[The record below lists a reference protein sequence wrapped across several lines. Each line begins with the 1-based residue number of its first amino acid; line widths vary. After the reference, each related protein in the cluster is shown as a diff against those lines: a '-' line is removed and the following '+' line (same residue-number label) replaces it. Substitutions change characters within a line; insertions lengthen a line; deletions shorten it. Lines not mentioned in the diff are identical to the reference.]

1 LARGG
6 RSFRRGV
13 LEARGSGWY
22 LPGGSDTE
30 RVFVLETVM
39 AKKYG
44 IREVFATLQGEGAQ
58 AGSPAVFL
66 RFAGCNLGYDVC
78 PWCDTDWVK
87 AVYTEDLAGTLEL
100 VRRAAEE
107 GFGGEREGLLLVATG
122 GEPSLQLDR
131 ALSDAL
137 RGRGYRVSMESN
149 GARPVDRSLVDWLT
163 VSPKQETFAQK
174 EGDELKLLF
183 TGASAPGATPD
194 VDAVRRIAAG
204 TSFRHFF
211 LQPVDVPA
219 HGGPNYDETIRA
231 VMELG
236 PPWRLSV
243 QTHKV
248 VGIP

>member
-1 LARGG
+1 MG
-6 RSFRRGV
+6 RPG
-13 LEARGSGWY
+13 AY
-22 LPGGSDTE
+22 LPP
-30 RVFVLETVM
+30 M
-39 AKKYG
+39 AKRYG

-87 AVYTEDLAGTLEL
+87 AHHLEGVEGTLVL
-100 VRRAAEE
+100 VSRAAEE
-107 GFGGEREGLLLVATG
+107 GFGGERPGLLLVATG

-131 ALSDAL
+131 PLSDAL
-137 RGRGYRVSMESN
+137 RARGYRISMESN

-163 VSPKQETFAQK
+163 ISPKQAEFEQK
-174 EGDELKLLF
+174 EGDELKVLF
-183 TGASAPGATPD
+183 SGTAAPGITPT
-194 VDAVRRIAAG
+194 VDHVRRLAEG
-204 TSFRHFF
+204 TRFGHYF
-211 LQPVDVPA
+211 LQAIDLPER
-219 HGGPNYDETIRA
+219 GGPNYGEAVRA

-248 VGIP
+248 TGIP

>member
-1 LARGG
+1 MLLTFQREDVSHRAA
-6 RSFRRGV
+6 
-13 LEARGSGWY
+13 E
-22 LPGGSDTE
+22 
-30 RVFVLETVM
+30 M

-44 IREVFATLQGEGAQ
+44 IKEVFATLQGEGAQ

-66 RFAGCNLGYDVC
+66 RFAGCNLGYEVC

-87 AVYTEDLAGTLEL
+87 AEWTVGLEDTLGL
-100 VRRAAEE
+100 VARTAAE
-107 GFGGEREGLLLVATG
+107 GFGGERPGLLLVATG

-137 RGRGYRVSMESN
+137 RARGYRITMESN
-149 GARPVDRSLVDWLT
+149 GSRPVDRSLVDWLT
-163 VSPKQETFAQK
+163 VSPKQAEFAQK
-174 EGDELKLLF
+174 EGDELKVLF
-183 TGASAPGATPD
+183 TGTAAPGITPD
-194 VDAVRRIAAG
+194 VEAVRRLAEG
-204 TSFRHFF
+204 TRFGNYF

-219 HGGPNYDETIRA
+219 AGGPNYAETIRA

-248 VGIP
+248 AGIP

>member
-1 LARGG
+1 
-6 RSFRRGV
+6 
-13 LEARGSGWY
+13 
-22 LPGGSDTE
+22 
-30 RVFVLETVM
+30 M
-39 AKKYG
+39 AKRYG

-87 AVYTEDLAGTLEL
+87 AHHLEDVEGTLTL
-100 VRRAAEE
+100 VGSAAAE
-107 GFGGEREGLLLVATG
+107 GFGGERPGLLLVATG

-131 ALSDAL
+131 PLSDAL
-137 RGRGYRVSMESN
+137 RARGYRISMESN

-163 VSPKQETFAQK
+163 VSPKQAAFEQR
-174 EGDELKLLF
+174 EGDELKVLF
-183 TGASAPGATPD
+183 SGSRAPGITPTA
-194 VDAVRRIAAG
+194 DAVRRLAEG
-204 TSFRHFF
+204 TRFGHYF
-211 LQPVDVPA
+211 LQPIDLPE
-219 HGGPNYDETIRA
+219 HGGPNYGEAVRA

-248 VGIP
+248 TGIP